1 MCVVHIYVHMKVICY
16 YENFILQLFPHRTC
30 VTLPLLPGFELRVQD
45 DEEWPRRN
53 FGQSLVYFNVVY
65 FFILLFLL

>member
-1 MCVVHIYVHMKVICY
+1 MKVICY

-45 DEEWPRRN
+45 DEDLPRRN
-53 FGQSLVYFNVVY
+53 CGRSLVHFIVIYGY
-65 FFILLFLL
+65 SFFIFTCNVFITR